1 MCIAMQGYTY
11 IYSLL
16 LIVSAVADVAAE
28 GSQGT
33 RQADDFFISAAS
45 LSAQGTPQ
53 ICMQPT
59 ALHPSSPGY
68 FR

>member
-11 IYSLL
+11 LSSSLPS
-16 LIVSAVADVAAE
+16 VSAVADLAAE

-53 ICMQPT
+53 ICVQPT